1 MDRNFNDKD
10 DFEEF
15 LKQKADQYKIYPA
28 DRVWNNIYRSLHHPG
43 RWIGLGLLILLTG
56 TSLFIGKNSI
66 PVSFSGDMHPASH
79 PAAVNH
85 SPALL
90 INRKA
95 IPPATTSARTPVGK
109 GAGMAVLMPRTN
121 ATNVSVTPVHQQA
134 DRQAVLPEP
143 ADEVFSSYALITL
156 PLRPRL
162 TASLVIPARK
172 FAEHNDKPVEPALAV
187 LHRPVTRPA
196 PATFMLQFYSSSMIS
211 YRRLTSDNPALTGT
225 PVSSQYA
232 GNVNSYVHHK
242 PAAGFELGGKLLYQ
256 LSDNLTVYGGAQ
268 LNYSRYYIDA
278 FSYKAEKA
286 SIALNNNSFSADTLS
301 GYTSIRNLSGFA
313 PEQLQNQYWQLSV
326 PLGLEI
332 ALLGHGRLQ
341 FNIGGGVQPTLLLN
355 SNAYLIS
362 SDYKN
367 YLQSPDLARRFNVH
381 TNFEAFVSYKAGGMK
396 WQLGP
401 QFRSQLLSSYSNQ
414 YKVKEYLTEF
424 GIKFAVSKSIR

>member
-95 IPPATTSARTPVGK
+95 IPPATTSARIPGGK

-256 LSDNLTVYGGAQ
+256 LSDNLTVYGGVQ

-313 PEQLQNQYWQLSV
+313 SY
-326 PLGLEI
+326 
-332 ALLGHGRLQ
+332 
-341 FNIGGGVQPTLLLN
+341 QPTGRWIPHNL
-355 SNAYLIS
+355 
-362 SDYKN
+362 
-367 YLQSPDLARRFNVH
+367 PRR
-381 TNFEAFVSYKAGGMK
+381 
-396 WQLGP
+396 
-401 QFRSQLLSSYSNQ
+401 
-414 YKVKEYLTEF
+414 
-424 GIKFAVSKSIR
+424 